1 MNGKTFQRPFEF
13 WWKEFQF
20 EINEVIH
27 LQTLRYMKAI
37 HAIKKCHFYYINL
50 CRIKFILLKIN
61 LPSYHFV

>member
-27 LQTLRYMKAI
+27 LQTLKIYESNS
-37 HAIKKCHFYYINL
+37 CNL
-50 CRIKFILLKIN
+50 QMSLL
-61 LPSYHFV
+61 LYQLM